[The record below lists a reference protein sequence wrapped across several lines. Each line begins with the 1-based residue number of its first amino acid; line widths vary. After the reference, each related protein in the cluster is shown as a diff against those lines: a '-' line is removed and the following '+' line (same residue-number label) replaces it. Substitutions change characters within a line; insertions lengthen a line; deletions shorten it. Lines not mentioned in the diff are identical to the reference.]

1 MTEKEL
7 KKLSRLDLLQ
17 IIVDLNNENLE
28 LIKKIDELTN
38 KLNNKDITITEAGS
52 IAQAALQ
59 LNGVF
64 TAAEEAA
71 AQYLDNI
78 KRLNDNKKEI
88 EENTRKQAEDEA
100 KKLISEAENKSA
112 SIIKLANDEADKIIQ
127 QANSYR
133 DSVYNKILDLS
144 KDNEELKE
152 VIKMI

>member
-7 KKLSRLDLLQ
+7 RKLSRVDLLQ

-28 LIKKIDELTN
+28 LIQKKEELTN

-59 LNGVF
+59 LSGVF

-71 AQYLDNI
+71 TQYLDNI
-78 KRLNDNKKEI
+78 KKLNDNKKEI
-88 EENTRKQAEDEA
+88 EENARKQAEDEA
-100 KKLISEAENKSA
+100 KKLISQAENQAA
-112 SIIKLANDEADKIIQ
+112 SIIKQANDEADKIIQ

-144 KDNEELKE
+144 KDNEALKE